1 MQEPGFSYESPSAFV
16 DCGIREPAFGLFQVL
31 GVFLAVYPMFTKVA
45 QFIKDVQLEMGKVT
59 WPTRDELIASTT
71 IVLVVS
77 LALSVFI
84 FAVDFV
90 LSLVRRFVMS

>member
-1 MQEPGFSYESPSAFV
+1 MFV
-16 DCGIREPAFGLFQVL
+16 
-31 GVFLAVYPMFTKVA
+31 KVA

>member
-1 MQEPGFSYESPSAFV
+1 MGR
-16 DCGIREPAFGLFQVL
+16 IRCW
-31 GVFLAVYPMFTKVA
+31 GVFLAVYPMFAKVA

-77 LALSVFI
+77 LVLSVFI
-84 FAVDFV
+84 FAADFV

>member
-1 MQEPGFSYESPSAFV
+1 
-16 DCGIREPAFGLFQVL
+16 
-31 GVFLAVYPMFTKVA
+31 MFAKVA

-77 LALSVFI
+77 LVLSVFI
-84 FAVDFV
+84 FAADFV

>member
-1 MQEPGFSYESPSAFV
+1 
-16 DCGIREPAFGLFQVL
+16 
-31 GVFLAVYPMFTKVA
+31 MFAKVA

-90 LSLVRRFVMS
+90 LSLVRRFGMS

>member
-1 MQEPGFSYESPSAFV
+1 MGCFR
-16 DCGIREPAFGLFQVL
+16 CW
-31 GVFLAVYPMFTKVA
+31 GVILAVSLMFVKVA

-77 LALSVFI
+77 LVLSVFI

>member
-1 MQEPGFSYESPSAFV
+1 
-16 DCGIREPAFGLFQVL
+16 
-31 GVFLAVYPMFTKVA
+31 MFAKVA

-77 LALSVFI
+77 LALSMFI

-90 LSLVRRFVMS
+90 LSLVRRFGMS

>member
-1 MQEPGFSYESPSAFV
+1 
-16 DCGIREPAFGLFQVL
+16 
-31 GVFLAVYPMFTKVA
+31 MFARVA
-45 QFIKDVQLEMGKVT
+45 QFIRDVQLEMGKVT

-77 LALSVFI
+77 LALSMFI

-90 LSLVRRFVMS
+90 LSLVRRFGMS

>member
-1 MQEPGFSYESPSAFV
+1 MFS
-16 DCGIREPAFGLFQVL
+16 
-31 GVFLAVYPMFTKVA
+31 KVA

-77 LALSVFI
+77 LVLSIFI

-90 LSLVRRFVMS
+90 LSLVRRFGMS

>member
-1 MQEPGFSYESPSAFV
+1 
-16 DCGIREPAFGLFQVL
+16 
-31 GVFLAVYPMFTKVA
+31 
-45 QFIKDVQLEMGKVT
+45 MGKVT

-77 LALSVFI
+77 LALSMFI

-90 LSLVRRFVMS
+90 LSLVRRFGMS

>member
-1 MQEPGFSYESPSAFV
+1 
-16 DCGIREPAFGLFQVL
+16 
-31 GVFLAVYPMFTKVA
+31 MFAKVA

-77 LALSVFI
+77 LALSLFI

-90 LSLVRRFVMS
+90 LSLVRRFGMS

>member
-1 MQEPGFSYESPSAFV
+1 
-16 DCGIREPAFGLFQVL
+16 
-31 GVFLAVYPMFTKVA
+31 MFAKVA

>member
-1 MQEPGFSYESPSAFV
+1 
-16 DCGIREPAFGLFQVL
+16 
-31 GVFLAVYPMFTKVA
+31 MFTKVA

>member
-1 MQEPGFSYESPSAFV
+1 
-16 DCGIREPAFGLFQVL
+16 
-31 GVFLAVYPMFTKVA
+31 MFAKVA

-77 LALSVFI
+77 LVLSIFI

-90 LSLVRRFVMS
+90 LSLIRRFLMS

>member
-1 MQEPGFSYESPSAFV
+1 
-16 DCGIREPAFGLFQVL
+16 
-31 GVFLAVYPMFTKVA
+31 MFAKVA

-77 LALSVFI
+77 LALSIFI

>member
-1 MQEPGFSYESPSAFV
+1 MSTAAYASPLPGCFR
-16 DCGIREPAFGLFQVL
+16 CW
-31 GVFLAVYPMFTKVA
+31 GVSLAVYPMFAKVA

-59 WPTRDELIASTT
+59 WPTREELIASTT

-77 LALSVFI
+77 LALSLFI

>member
-1 MQEPGFSYESPSAFV
+1 
-16 DCGIREPAFGLFQVL
+16 
-31 GVFLAVYPMFTKVA
+31 MFAKVA

-59 WPTRDELIASTT
+59 WPTREELIASTT

-77 LALSVFI
+77 LALSLFI

>member
-1 MQEPGFSYESPSAFV
+1 
-16 DCGIREPAFGLFQVL
+16 
-31 GVFLAVYPMFTKVA
+31 MFAKVA

-77 LALSVFI
+77 LVLSVFI

-90 LSLVRRFVMS
+90 LSLVRRFGMS